1 MMMTIHL
8 SDAAA
13 KRINELMTDAY
24 DIGIRISV
32 KAGGCSGY
40 QYEFSKVSLT
50 GDAGQ
55 DDIIVEHNEAKLYI
69 DKTSATLIEGSTIDF
84 VKEILR
90 QEFIVVNPNSS
101 FCGCGK
107 SFS

>member
-1 MMMTIHL
+1 MTILL
-8 SDAAA
+8 SDSAA

-32 KAGGCSGY
+32 RAGGCSGY
-40 QYEFSKVSLT
+40 QYEFSKVSHN

-55 DDIIVEHNEAKLYI
+55 DDIIIEHNEAKLYI
-69 DKTSATLIEGSTIDF
+69 DKTSAEIIDGATIDY
-84 VKEILR
+84 VNEILR
-90 QEFIVVNPNSS
+90 QEFIVINPNSS